1 MLMLAHGL
9 IDRQKTNQAIRLSES
24 LALSEVEWVEASFTF
39 RTEDPIGVKREILR
53 LRFAPLR
60 MTRRRT

>member
-39 RTEDPIGVKREILR
+39 RTEDPIGVKRERLFDSASLR
-53 LRFAPLR
+53 SE
-60 MTRRRT
+60 